1 MNQNRVE
8 EITIKLADKIG
19 LINIT
24 KERLC
29 FETGIPVGSFNNVMG
44 RSFTSFIS
52 YLHAKGI
59 CELGKLDDRLRVNPD
74 LMKDFILN
82 CAIELSEKN
91 DYKTLTRAMIADQLA
106 IAPALV
112 SYYFGEMESLKNKI
126 VKTAIERE
134 NLTIIAQAVTFKHPA
149 IKNISEKLKTNA
161 LKAAING

>member
-1 MNQNRVE
+1 MNQNKVE

-29 FETGIPVGSFNNVMG
+29 FETGIPVGSFNSVMG

-52 YLHAKGI
+52 DLHAKGI
-59 CELGKLDDRLRVNPD
+59 CDLGKLDDRMRVNPD

-91 DYKTLTRAMIADQLA
+91 DYKTLTRAIIADELC
-106 IAPALV
+106 IAPTLIT
-112 SYYFGEMESLKNKI
+112 YYFNDINSLKNVI
-126 VKTAIERE
+126 VETALKRK
-134 NLTIIAQAVTFKHPA
+134 NLTIIAQALAFKDPVVE
-149 IKNISEKLKTNA
+149 NIPEKLKTNA